1 MNKHRVRASVNPTNR
16 IIAKSEHGIRQVAFP
31 YDIIMVLDFINLV
44 VVVDLW
50 TSIPCIFPQNH
61 LTN

>member
-44 VVVDLW
+44 VVVDL
-50 TSIPCIFPQNH
+50 
-61 LTN
+61 